1 MFFLEKIKIKYQKLI
16 NNGKVAAISL
26 DARLRY
32 IVVATSGIK
41 IRLFAKGIFFF
52 LGLNKFRKRYKVNR

>member
-1 MFFLEKIKIKYQKLI
+1 MLFLEKIKTKYQKLI

-32 IVVATSGIK
+32 IVMATSGIK
-41 IRLFAKGIFFF
+41 IRLFAKGNFFV
-52 LGLNKFRKRYKVNR
+52 LGLNKYRKRYKENR